1 MEMLRLQNLFKAEA
15 ASNDPAK
22 RAEYHKQAVD
32 AMRGSEGNKQ
42 NWAITLA
49 SVGTNVQNPLAE
61 FGNSTDPFE
70 QFLLANVLYNKKQ
83 FPDAAKYFLAAARSG
98 KYPQAYR
105 FVADI
110 YYAQRRYDLAEQLL
124 NELSRQP
131 SNPDAQWAKYMGFKL
146 AHLSWEQGGGKNP
159 DLEKKWVAA
168 GQDYLKAYPKG
179 QYAYEPRF
187 RLAELEQRNKQYV
200 QAANDYQQVSGN
212 SDFEFHGKFNAAE
225 CDYLALVEEVN
236 AEAASKDNKNGNGKA
251 PAAPVGNR
259 DQLRNAAVDGLDATI
274 KMEPNVE
281 RSNPAQRA
289 TLHDIRGRAIYMLA
303 SLLERESRINYDK
316 IAVLLTNYEPQYP
329 SMRERFNDVFEW
341 RIQALDQLGRYNDL
355 ERDVRALVER
365 TRGNTA
371 SVDFMKELGLDFWK
385 ASNQKKARNDQI
397 GTMADA
403 RLTAITYN
411 YFEDQVQAG
420 RIPTKNLTGTLSI
433 LGKAYITLN
442 DVPHAEAIFNQVIKA
457 DPGSPDANAGL
468 ARIAQAKNDMHN
480 ALELWQR
487 VEQVAAESDDV
498 WYEAIFS
505 EAQIYAAQGNIPA
518 ACGKLR
524 ETRIKHPNLGTPEMK
539 AQWDQLQKKI
549 CLQTAS
555 AS

>member
-1 MEMLRLQNLFKAEA
+1 
-15 ASNDPAK
+15 
-22 RAEYHKQAVD
+22 
-32 AMRGSEGNKQ
+32 
-42 NWAITLA
+42 
-49 SVGTNVQNPLAE
+49 
-61 FGNSTDPFE
+61 
-70 QFLLANVLYNKKQ
+70 
-83 FPDAAKYFLAAARSG
+83 
-98 KYPQAYR
+98 
-105 FVADI
+105 
-110 YYAQRRYDLAEQLL
+110 
-124 NELSRQP
+124 
-131 SNPDAQWAKYMGFKL
+131 
-146 AHLSWEQGGGKNP
+146 
-159 DLEKKWVAA
+159 
-168 GQDYLKAYPKG
+168 
-179 QYAYEPRF
+179 
-187 RLAELEQRNKQYV
+187 
-200 QAANDYQQVSGN
+200 
-212 SDFEFHGKFNAAE
+212 
-225 CDYLALVEEVN
+225 
-236 AEAASKDNKNGNGKA
+236 
-251 PAAPVGNR
+251 
-259 DQLRNAAVDGLDATI
+259 
-274 KMEPNVE
+274 
-281 RSNPAQRA
+281 
-289 TLHDIRGRAIYMLA
+289 MLA